1 MIDIEI
7 GRGRILTLD
16 PSRIFAISDKQ
27 LSNGCKVYIDGM
39 DPLELSISREEFI
52 INYLNK
58 DYERKHNDADNHL
71 DDGDWSDDSDSSD
84 EFDAELFCTEYRN
97 RRLSW
102 ILQGLSDYVQG
113 RI

>member
-27 LSNGCKVYIDGM
+27 LSNGCTVFIDGM

-58 DYERKHNDADNHL
+58 NYEGKHNDTNAHL
-71 DDGDWSDDSDSSD
+71 DDGDWCSDSDISD
-84 EFDAELFCTEYRN
+84 ESDAKLFC
-97 RRLSW
+97 
-102 ILQGLSDYVQG
+102 
-113 RI
+113 